1 MKSLLGFL
9 GFLSAIALCTVL
21 HFASNMFIPLVIA
34 WFILQVL
41 RPVVKIGVR
50 LKLNAWL
57 NVILVFS
64 IITIVGIAGFKFIAS
79 QVVEFANVY
88 SLYSDKLSEWFE
100 RVIEVLGVPSE
111 AVTNYDWLGIV
122 RDNVRNIS
130 SLIFALTT
138 KFVLTFVFLMFMML
152 EAPTLDDKINKAFGK
167 NSGRVR
173 KILSSISEQ
182 VSQYLSTLTLISFAT
197 GLCAW
202 LALTL
207 LDVKLAAGWGVLTFL
222 LNFIPTVGSIIATIP
237 PVVMA
242 IIQFSP
248 GLFKPMLVLLLL
260 TAIQQIIG
268 NFITPK
274 VMGDKLGV
282 SPVMILLSLLLW
294 SMIWGIPGALLST
307 PIISII
313 KIVCENIPVLHVIAV
328 LIGSGDAL
336 KKIPDAA
343 SGSDGKSE
351 AGRKIQEAHSGFGGG
366 SDTGKGTSARSG
378 EAVGGVV
385 ETVRKKFA
393 ETAKRVHYHRKGRGK

>member
-1 MKSLLGFL
+1 MKTLLGFL
-9 GFLSAIALCTVL
+9 GFLSAVVLCSVL
-21 HFASNMFIPLVIA
+21 HVASNMFIPLVIA
-34 WFILQVL
+34 WFILQML
-41 RPVVKIGVR
+41 RPVVKIGTI
-50 LKLNAWL
+50 LSPNAWL
-57 NVILVFS
+57 NITLVFS
-64 IITIVGIAGFKFIAS
+64 VLAIVGIAGFKFIAS
-79 QVVEFANVY
+79 QVVEFAHVY
-88 SLYSDKLSEWFE
+88 SMYSDKLSEWFE
-100 RVIEVLGVPSE
+100 RVMEVMGVPSE
-111 AVTNYDWLGIV
+111 AVKNYDWLAFL

-130 SLIFALTT
+130 SLIIALSS
-138 KFVLTFVFLMFMML
+138 KFVLTTVFLMFMLL
-152 EAPTLDDKINKAFGK
+152 EAPTLDEKINKAFGR
-167 NSGRVR
+167 NSVRVQ

-182 VSQYLSTLTLISFAT
+182 VSRYLSTLTLISFAT
-197 GLCAW
+197 GVCAW
-202 LALTL
+202 LVLTL
-207 LDVKLAAGWGVLTFL
+207 FDVKLAAGWGVLTFL

-328 LIGSGDAL
+328 LIGSGEAVR
-336 KKIPDAA
+336 KIPDTDQT
-343 SGSDGKSE
+343 SG
-351 AGRKIQEAHSGFGGG
+351 
-366 SDTGKGTSARSG
+366 TPSAKP
-378 EAVGGVV
+378 ANVV
-385 ETVRKKFA
+385 ETVKKKLA
-393 ETAKRVHYHRKGRGK
+393 ETAKIVRYPRKNRGK